1 LENLDSPG
9 FESGS
14 FALVF
19 MATHG
24 ISLLLT
30 GFLARERKW
39 RNLMQGGAALCLL
52 GNLALFAT
60 RFLWLP
66 LPIAAMMGLSSG
78 CFVIG
83 WTYPYSQGLEPE
95 KRLST
100 MALIIFFSNILLFI
114 TNTILQFTG
123 PWPLLLV
130 SGGALVMAVICTVR
144 AEEPAPN
151 SPGHWDLP
159 KLYLPILILFVLLI
173 YVNGGLLYSLAYP
186 SVAHLPV
193 FQYFRLLIYMVLLL
207 ALALW
212 LRIKVSTLVYLGASL
227 MGISFVLWASQDL
240 TPLGAVTV
248 PLVESSFA
256 FIDLVAWTAP
266 AAIAY
271 LTGRPFRVFGLV
283 LSANVGAIF
292 VGYLLGE
299 NFLGQERYQITMGL
313 LACTLIF
320 LAFLLLPWLKDL
332 DQENEERSNI
342 QIPNWAGLTPRE
354 QEILSLL
361 LEGHSNKIIAGKL
374 YISENTLKPI

>member
-1 LENLDSPG
+1 MFGLKRIHWAQVWFFAWLLAFPFSGPILENLDSPG

-207 ALALW
+207 ALVLNPAYCDTQSNLYSSYTCRDFR
-212 LRIKVSTLVYLGASL
+212 LIGAFFYL
-227 MGISFVLWASQDL
+227 
-240 TPLGAVTV
+240 
-248 PLVESSFA
+248 
-256 FIDLVAWTAP
+256 
-266 AAIAY
+266 
-271 LTGRPFRVFGLV
+271 
-283 LSANVGAIF
+283 
-292 VGYLLGE
+292 
-299 NFLGQERYQITMGL
+299 
-313 LACTLIF
+313 
-320 LAFLLLPWLKDL
+320 
-332 DQENEERSNI
+332 
-342 QIPNWAGLTPRE
+342 
-354 QEILSLL
+354 
-361 LEGHSNKIIAGKL
+361 
-374 YISENTLKPI
+374 